1 MDFLQSLLKYILAFL
16 LALLFLVGCAYL
28 LSSCKTA
35 QELMDKAEKKDPAI
49 VAKLAR
55 DKYPCKDLLKPDTTT
70 VFKDTLIWVE
80 CPDTSRIGNDF
91 EIIVHD
97 TVKHTVTKTIRIPV
111 TLPVRTQ
118 TITKWYEDSAKL
130 KIGSLRI
137 AELEKAN
144 QKQTD
149 HIADLTKKI
158 NHKTKE
164 NWIWRIIASVLIIW
178 QVWKLYK
185 RITTFRIM

>member
-1 MDFLQSLLKYILAFL
+1 MEFLQSLLKYILAFL

-28 LSSCKTA
+28 LSSCSTA
-35 QELMDKAEKKDPAI
+35 EKLMDKAEKKDPAI
-49 VAKLAR
+49 VAKYAR
-55 DKYPCKDLLKPDTTT
+55 DKYPCKDLLKNDTAIIWR
-70 VFKDTLIWVE
+70 DTLVYVD
-80 CPDTSRIGNDF
+80 CPDTLPKGNDF
-91 EIIVHD
+91 EVIKYD
-97 TVKHTVTKTIRIPV
+97 TVNKVVVKTIRVPV
-111 TLPVRTQ
+111 TLPIRTQ

-130 KIGSLRI
+130 KIGVLRI

-144 QKQTD
+144 KEQAD
-149 HIADLTKKI
+149 HIAAITKKI